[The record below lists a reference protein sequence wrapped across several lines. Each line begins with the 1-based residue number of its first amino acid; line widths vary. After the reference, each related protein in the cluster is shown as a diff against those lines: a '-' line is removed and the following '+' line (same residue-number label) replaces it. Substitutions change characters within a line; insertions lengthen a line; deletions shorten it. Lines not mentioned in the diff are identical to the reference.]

1 MIIRWSASQTAGPS
15 TVLLFAVC
23 SWKSKGMRDS
33 TLSLQVCLQWPA
45 QPLCHRSYT
54 FGKLQLSV
62 PWQGLKTLVI
72 KNYKEQRN
80 IMGSQHKSRDDNS
93 WSSCLDLG
101 ALFVRVEGIVAL
113 GEKSMMFHQFL
124 QEYIAELTK
133 FMRLP
138 QDIWQVHIY
147 VSSHLPPRLLT
158 SGPQLCCPGWYK
170 GWQQGLLE

>member
-1 MIIRWSASQTAGPS
+1 MSLKILDIKYSALYIYIYMKAKKPRLINLLLWSHYVIIRWPASQTAGPS

-23 SWKSKGMRDS
+23 SWKSKRMRDS
-33 TLSLQVCLQWPA
+33 ALFSQVCLQWPA

-80 IMGSQHKSRDDNS
+80 IMGSQQKSRDDNS
-93 WSSCLDLG
+93 WSPCSDLG

-113 GEKSMMFHQFL
+113 GEK
-124 QEYIAELTK
+124 A
-133 FMRLP
+133 
-138 QDIWQVHIY
+138 
-147 VSSHLPPRLLT
+147 
-158 SGPQLCCPGWYK
+158 WYFINFCRST
-170 GWQQGLLE
+170 